1 MGKPLEEFII
11 TANLKL
17 QVDITIRA
25 ESLEDAVQ
33 RSKELKVHDFVSIK
47 GEYNDGV
54 LKITGAYSPEGLED

>member
-1 MGKPLEEFII
+1 MAKTLQEFII

-17 QVDITIRA
+17 QVDISIKA

-33 RSKELKVHDFVSIK
+33 KSQTLIVPDFVSIK

-54 LKITGAYSPEGLED
+54 LKITGAYSPEGLD